1 MDTKKVIL
9 WPVIISIVGHVALIM
24 VSSMIDLRENI
35 RAEEI
40 ITVNI
45 KDPEPEIQPNKEEK
59 AKEEINPDRAKEEK
73 IIQNDNWREE
83 TVDLGSMDVKYAAY
97 LLKIKKKL
105 LPIWRSWKYPE
116 KAYANKKEGNVIVKM
131 SVDANGSLAQALL
144 ISSSGSLE
152 LDADALNVVKT
163 VAPFDP
169 LPEQYN
175 LSRLNILASFQYKI
189 MN

>member
-1 MDTKKVIL
+1 MNTKKVIL
-9 WPVIISIVGHVALIM
+9 WPVIISIVGHVTLIT
-24 VSSMIDLRENI
+24 VSSMIDLREDI

-73 IIQNDNWREE
+73 IINNDDWREE
-83 TVDLGSMDVKYAAY
+83 TVELGSMDVKYAAY
-97 LLKIKKKL
+97 LLKIKKKIL
-105 LPIWRSWKYPE
+105 RIWKYPE
-116 KAYANKKEGNVIVKM
+116 KAYKKNKEGTVVVKL
-131 SVDANGSLAQALL
+131 SIDASGTLAATT
-144 ISSSGSLE
+144 IMSSSGAIE
-152 LDADALNVVKT
+152 LDEGALGVVQAA
-163 VAPFDP
+163 APFDP